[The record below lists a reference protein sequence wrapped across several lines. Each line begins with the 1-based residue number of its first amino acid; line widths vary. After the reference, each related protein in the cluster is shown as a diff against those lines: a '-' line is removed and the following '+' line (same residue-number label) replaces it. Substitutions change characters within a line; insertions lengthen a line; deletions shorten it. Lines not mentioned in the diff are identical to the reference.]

1 VEITIANLPNGEVG
15 VYYNASLNAASCNNS
30 FTWSLNSGSLP
41 AGLQLNSGGQIFGTP
56 NSSGT
61 FNFSAHV
68 IDGNSNT
75 TNRNL
80 SITILTAVQ
89 ITPTSLPPGMV
100 SQNIHTNLQATGGQ
114 APYDWN
120 TISGSL
126 PPGVLFNAGLIDGI
140 PTNSGI
146 FNFTVQVIDQLGGT
160 DNQLLTLTING
171 SAQPLQVTTTSLPN
185 GTLNTFYSQPVNAT
199 GGQQPYSWSLA
210 PGSAPLPP
218 GLNLSS
224 GGTISGTPT
233 NSGTFFFNLRV
244 TDALSATADGLL
256 SISIPTPPLQITT
269 LSLPNAQQGASYT
282 NQLQASGGQMPYSWS
297 LAPGS
302 LSLPPNLSLST
313 GGVISGTAATNGTFF
328 FIVRVTDGS
337 FAFTNRSLGLTINP
351 KPTLAALN
359 RTGNQFQL
367 RLTGATGQNY
377 TVQFSTNLANPN
389 WFSLLV
395 TNLSAAA
402 VTILDPNA
410 TNSSRFYRA
419 VIGP

>member
-1 VEITIANLPNGEVG
+1 
-15 VYYNASLNAASCNNS
+15 
-30 FTWSLNSGSLP
+30 
-41 AGLQLNSGGQIFGTP
+41 
-56 NSSGT
+56 
-61 FNFSAHV
+61 
-68 IDGNSNT
+68 
-75 TNRNL
+75 
-80 SITILTAVQ
+80 
-89 ITPTSLPPGMV
+89 M
-100 SQNIHTNLQATGGQ
+100 
-114 APYDWN
+114 
-120 TISGSL
+120 
-126 PPGVLFNAGLIDGI
+126 
-140 PTNSGI
+140 
-146 FNFTVQVIDQLGGT
+146 
-160 DNQLLTLTING
+160 TLTIAG

-210 PGSAPLPP
+210 LGSAPLPP

-233 NSGTFFFNLRV
+233 NSGTFFFNLHV

-313 GGVISGTAATNGTFF
+313 GGVTSGTAATNGTFF